1 MKKIDKLIINSPYV
15 EPQQYWDY
23 IRDTREF
30 VLQQGRRPAGY
41 VVASESSKSFD
52 DPGTFI
58 EIDLVNIIRPRIKK
72 WREDGYPGVTGITKR
87 LLHHWQDPEERKDRR
102 FFFCQLEAIETLIWL
117 TEAPDA
123 DKTGIDIPSDGGEF
137 SRWCNKMATGSGK
150 TIVMAMLIAWN
161 ILNKVANGKDA
172 RFSKNVLIVAPGL
185 TVRNRLSV
193 LSPTD
198 TKNYY
203 EEFNIVPSGLMDS
216 LRQGKIKIVNWHA
229 LAWQTE
235 EKIAKKK
242 SVDKRGAKSDEAY
255 VKEVLGDMS
264 NASNLIVI
272 NDEAHHAWRIPA
284 ESKIKGVKKEDIE
297 ESTVWVGG
305 LDRINNARG
314 ILRCFDLSATPFA
327 PSGKKASEEAL
338 FPWIVSDFGLND
350 AIEGGLVKTP
360 RVVVRDD
367 GNVDKDLR
375 SRLYHIYMD
384 ETVKDDINQKVDES
398 VPLPDLIKNAYLLLG
413 KDWKATKD
421 EWEKAGYKV
430 PPVMIT
436 VANTTYTSAR
446 IKYSFDKDAF
456 LLSIAGLGELCNPEK
471 TLQIDSSI
479 LQKAEA
485 ETEEVEIVEADEP
498 EEEEGEDA
506 PKEKKLTKKQQAEL
520 LRRTVDTVG
529 KIGEPGE
536 QVQNVISVG
545 MLSEGWDAKTVT
557 HIMGLRA
564 FSSQLLCEQVV
575 GRGLR
580 RTSYDVGEDGLFE
593 AEYVNIFGVPFT
605 FLPHEG
611 GEDGPPPPPPK
622 PKTEIKPDKEK
633 AEHEIS
639 FPNVVR
645 IDHVYKP
652 QLSLNIVKVKALELD
667 PYESITEA
675 DLAAI
680 IAGKPNPAAL
690 TEIDLKEIADKL
702 RLQTIVFK
710 IASSIYNSEQ
720 KPDWK
725 GSKETFLIQLI
736 GIIEKFIYSDKIVIK
751 NPLFNQDESRKR
763 ILIML
768 NMNKVVQH
776 IWNEIR
782 AVNTEAVTPV
792 FDKENPIR
800 SSSDIRTSWTSKPC
814 ESFDKTHINFVVV
827 DSKWEFLEAKTIDNS
842 NVVKSFVKN
851 DHLNFVV
858 FYNFQGVVRRFFPDF
873 IIKLTTGENLIV
885 ETKGQD
891 NEQNKTKRAYL
902 DEWCRA
908 VNQHGGFGLW
918 SWAVSFNPNDLD
930 IILENSSLTF
940 DGHIYVDTDNFNL
953 AKKIFEITENY
964 FYTSGFE
971 IIKDGEIQQGS
982 WLKRKLKFKIRNP
995 FKSKPVK
1002 EIIDK
1007 TKHGVEL
1014 QYLDKVQSEVNKNN
1028 AEAAAAMIAAIKDV
1042 PNYVG
1047 QIGSILIIKGTD
1059 GNGIVH
1065 LKTIELTT
1073 EQMIFLKRNA
1083 TLLNSPLTLLS
1094 SLEMP
1099 TDVTY
1104 EVVDDKKPKLLASKP
1119 AGILVFC
1126 YGSNMSSKRLKLR
1139 CPNAQFVCVATLPKY
1154 QFKFNKKSSLGVG
1167 SGKGNII
1174 ATNDPNDE
1182 VYGVVFE
1189 VPKSEEKALDDAE
1202 GWKEDGSGGYEKDTI
1217 TVKSN
1222 EEQMEVTAY
1231 FASRQEFIDDNE
1243 LPFDWYKNH
1252 CVKGAEEFGL
1262 PKQYVAFLKSFA
1274 TKADK
1279 NKNRVSEETSIYN

>member
-1 MKKIDKLIINSPYV
+1 MKNINKLIINSPYV
-15 EPQQYWDY
+15 EPQQYWEY

-30 VLQQGRRPAGY
+30 VLQEGRRPAGY

-58 EIDLVNIIRPRIKK
+58 EIDLVNTIRPRISK
-72 WREDGYPGVTGITKR
+72 WREAGYPGVTGITKR
-87 LLHHWQDPEERKDRR
+87 LLQHWQDPEERKDRR

-117 TEAPDA
+117 TEAPEA

-150 TIVMAMLIAWN
+150 TIVMAQLIAWN
-161 ILNKVANGKDA
+161 VLNKIANGKDT

-193 LSPTD
+193 LNPTD
-198 TKNYY
+198 PENYY

-216 LRQGKIKIVNWHA
+216 LRQGKIKIINWHG

-255 VKEVLGDMS
+255 VKEVLGDMA
-264 NASNLIVI
+264 NATNIIVI
-272 NDEAHHAWRIPA
+272 NDEAHHAWRVPA

-305 LDRINNARG
+305 LDRINRARG

-350 AIEGGLVKTP
+350 AIEAGLVKTP

-398 VPLPDLIKNAYLLLG
+398 TPLPDLIRNAYLLLG
-413 KDWKATKD
+413 KDWQATKD
-421 EWEKAGYKV
+421 DWEKAGYKI

-436 VANTTYTSAR
+436 VANTTFTSGR

-456 LLSIAGLGELCNPEK
+456 NLSVAGLGDLCNPDK

-485 ETEEVEIVEADEP
+485 ETEEVEIAEVEETEDDS
-498 EEEEGEDA
+498 EDA

-536 QVQNVISVG
+536 QIQNVISVG

-580 RTSYDVGEDGLFE
+580 RTSYDVAEDGLFE

-611 GEDGPPPPPPK
+611 GTDGPPPPPPK
-622 PKTEIKPDKEK
+622 PKTEIKPVKEK
-633 AEHEIS
+633 AEHEIN

-652 QLSLNIVKVKALELD
+652 QLALNIGKVKTLELD

-675 DLAAI
+675 ELAAM

-690 TEIDLKEIADKL
+690 SEIDLKEIGERF
-702 RLQTIVFK
+702 RLQSIIFK
-710 IASSIYNSEQ
+710 IASTIYNSEK

-736 GIIEKFIYSDKIVIK
+736 SIIEKFIYSNKIVIK
-751 NPLFNQDESRKR
+751 NPLFNQDEARKR

-782 AVNTEAVTPV
+782 AVNTEALTPV
-792 FDKENPIR
+792 FDKESPIR
-800 SSSDIRTSWTSKPC
+800 SSGDIRTWWTSKPN
-814 ESFDKTHINFVVV
+814 EAFDKSHINFVVV
-827 DSKWEFLEAKTIDNS
+827 DSKWEYLEAKTINES
-842 NVVKSFVKN
+842 NIVKSFVKN

-858 FYNFQGVVRRFFPDF
+858 YYNYQGVVRRFFPDF
-873 IIKLTTGENLIV
+873 LIKLTTGENLIV

-891 NEQNKTKRAYL
+891 NEQNKTKRAANAFGGTFAKPHKPNAKAKF
-902 DEWCRA
+902 CKRA
-908 VNQHGGFGLW
+908 TKPTHKDTATW
-918 SWAVSFNPNDLD
+918 
-930 IILENSSLTF
+930 
-940 DGHIYVDTDNFNL
+940 TDNN
-953 AKKIFEITENY
+953 T
-964 FYTSGFE
+964 
-971 IIKDGEIQQGS
+971 
-982 WLKRKLKFKIRNP
+982 
-995 FKSKPVK
+995 
-1002 EIIDK
+1002 
-1007 TKHGVEL
+1007 
-1014 QYLDKVQSEVNKNN
+1014 
-1028 AEAAAAMIAAIKDV
+1028 
-1042 PNYVG
+1042 
-1047 QIGSILIIKGTD
+1047 TD
-1059 GNGIVH
+1059 
-1065 LKTIELTT
+1065 
-1073 EQMIFLKRNA
+1073 RR
-1083 TLLNSPLTLLS
+1083 S
-1094 SLEMP
+1094 
-1099 TDVTY
+1099 
-1104 EVVDDKKPKLLASKP
+1104 
-1119 AGILVFC
+1119 
-1126 YGSNMSSKRLKLR
+1126 
-1139 CPNAQFVCVATLPKY
+1139 
-1154 QFKFNKKSSLGVG
+1154 
-1167 SGKGNII
+1167 
-1174 ATNDPNDE
+1174 TN
-1182 VYGVVFE
+1182 
-1189 VPKSEEKALDDAE
+1189 
-1202 GWKEDGSGGYEKDTI
+1202 
-1217 TVKSN
+1217 
-1222 EEQMEVTAY
+1222 
-1231 FASRQEFIDDNE
+1231 R
-1243 LPFDWYKNH
+1243 
-1252 CVKGAEEFGL
+1252 
-1262 PKQYVAFLKSFA
+1262 
-1274 TKADK
+1274 
-1279 NKNRVSEETSIYN
+1279 